1 MREGVSILEERCQ
14 RLLQPGEDIVLRA
27 EATCRLGLLSEFGAG
42 RAWLTNRRIIWIR
55 RSAPFLRRFL
65 LWIPDVVTIDRTS
78 ITRVQLMRSLSRAWL
93 RVESDGGTYSI
104 RLGRGPYPALRD
116 NPRTTEEWLHAL
128 GQAGNEGP

>member
-1 MREGVSILEERCQ
+1 MRKGVSNLDEPCQ
-14 RLLQPGEDIVLRA
+14 KVLDPGEQILLRG
-27 EATCRLGLLSEFGAG
+27 EATCKLGLLSQFGAG

-55 RSAPFLRRFL
+55 RSTPLLRRL
-65 LWIPDVVTIDRTS
+65 LFWIPDIVSIDRTS
-78 ITRVQLMRSLSRAWL
+78 IRRVQLMRSLSRAWL